1 MRSLAVIATLS
12 LSVVVATLDAPLRA
26 QGVWTVGF
34 DHIPHD
40 PTPVPPPG
48 PQVHP
53 ASDSILNPSRWI
65 TVNPSTPSGPSPTP
79 GQRMNT
85 VHVCLIPSGVH
96 RGEVL
101 VLDGNLFN
109 HPVRAFQPWSIVN
122 PYWPQPN
129 PNFWPGQPAVQ
140 YRFHNAT
147 LAMPPGQGEL
157 FCAGQCWM
165 ADGRLL
171 MCGGTA
177 RYPFQTGGGFEGTK
191 FVYLWDPLP
200 DLTTGDPFGKWWQ
213 MADLEVPRW
222 YPTVTYYGTAE
233 HRAIVIGGTH
243 WEPPPIGT
251 YPVSSYEIVRP
262 AFNVFPPQLQPPPG
276 DFDRKLTSTTPPW
289 SPSNPVL
296 GASSR
301 QYWGPTLLRFGDYPR
316 IHTLGVLEPI
326 GVGTAPRL
334 FVSGFHAWGIRW
346 AHDFAVDPVFDASS
360 GHGFELGQMAPGED
374 VYVGYGTSL
383 LLPGLPGGIS
393 SQVVRIGGLRYPPQP
408 GPEVHSNRAE
418 TVTVNVSPPAPCRW
432 LSTGPGLVPAM
443 NHARFHGN
451 VVLLP
456 TGELFAIGGQS
467 GPTSFNDTPELL
479 VGGTTWV
486 NMAPHTGIRHY
497 HSAAILLPDG
507 RVFVCGGEARMVTPI
522 PGIFTGPPPGPDYLI
537 WEPPYF
543 HLSLGSVPAMGI
555 TVKNETTGLFVQQHL
570 IGPSGMQ
577 YGQTYRADWANTL
590 EPGISITSVV
600 LMRPAALTHH
610 DDGGQRM
617 VRLNAW
623 DDGTENSV
631 VFQSPPSVLHAQ
643 DGWWMLF
650 LVNSAG
656 RPSQAYWV
664 HLR

>member
-1 MRSLAVIATLS
+1 
-12 LSVVVATLDAPLRA
+12 
-26 QGVWTVGF
+26 
-34 DHIPHD
+34 
-40 PTPVPPPG
+40 
-48 PQVHP
+48 
-53 ASDSILNPSRWI
+53 
-65 TVNPSTPSGPSPTP
+65 
-79 GQRMNT
+79 MNT

-147 LAMPPGQGEL
+147 LQMPLQASGMPEGEL

-191 FVYLWDPLP
+191 FVYLWDHVPN
-200 DLTTGDPFGKWWQ
+200 LTTGDPFGKWWR

-222 YPTVTYYGTAE
+222 YPTVTYYGTAD

-243 WEPPPIGT
+243 WNPPPINT
-251 YPVSSYEIVRP
+251 QKVSSYEVVRP
-262 AFNVFPPQLQPPPG
+262 AFGTIPPQLQPIPN
-276 DFDRKLTSTTPPW
+276 DFDTKLTATSPGWTP
-289 SPSNPVL
+289 SPPSPL
-296 GASSR
+296 ASIR
-301 QYWGPTLLRFGDYPR
+301 QYWGPVDLRFGDYPR
-316 IHTLGVLEPI
+316 VHTLGILEPI
-326 GVGTAPRL
+326 SVGTAPRL
-334 FVSGFHAWGIRW
+334 FVSGFFAQGIRW
-346 AHDFAVDPVFDASS
+346 AHDHRVDPTFNTA
-360 GHGFELGQMAPGED
+360 GGQGFEIGQMPPHDD
-374 VYVGYGTSL
+374 VEVHYGTSL
-383 LLPGLPGGIS
+383 LLPGIPGGIS
-393 SQVVRIGGLRYPPQP
+393 AQVARIGGQRYPPGSTQ
-408 GPEVHSNRAE
+408 GYQSKRVE
-418 TVTVNVSPPAPCRW
+418 TVTVNLSLPTTSRW
-432 LSTGPGLVPAM
+432 WSTGTGSIPEM
-443 NHARFHGN
+443 NVARSLAN

-456 TGELFAIGGQS
+456 TGQLFAIGGRS
-467 GPTSFNDTPELL
+467 GPTSFSDTPELL
-479 VGGTTWV
+479 VDGTWV
-486 NMAPHTGIRHY
+486 PMAPHTGIREY
-497 HSAAILLPDG
+497 HSAAILLPDA
-507 RVFVCGGEARMVTPI
+507 RVFVCGGESRMVAPI

-543 HLSLGSVPAMGI
+543 QLSNGGVPVTI
-555 TVKNETTGLFVQQHL
+555 TVKNDATGLTVLQTA
-570 IGPSGMQ
+570 IGGLQAMQ
-577 YGQTYRADWANTL
+577 YGQTYRAEWTNTL
-590 EPGISITSVV
+590 DPGISIANVV

-650 LVNSAG
+650 LVNSEG